1 MEKINAHLVHWN
13 GDYVSI
19 RISIIRNTKCYS
31 GITITTIYLF
41 GDNRRIE
48 P

>member
-31 GITITTIYLF
+31 GITITINLF
-41 GDNRRIE
+41 GDIR
-48 P
+48 